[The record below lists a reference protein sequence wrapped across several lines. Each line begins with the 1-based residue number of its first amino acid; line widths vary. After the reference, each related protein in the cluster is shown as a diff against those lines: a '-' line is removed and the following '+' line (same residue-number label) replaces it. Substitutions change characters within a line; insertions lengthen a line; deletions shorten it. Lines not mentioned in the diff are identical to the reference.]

1 MSNATLAAVDRA
13 LLERSLSERG
23 EPSYRAAQVWEWAA
37 RGVAGYDNMSNLP
50 VALREELTQ
59 VVPFSTL
66 EVVHEAKATDG
77 TVKALFRTRDGHSVE
92 AVLMRYRDGRRSLCL
107 SSQSGCPLTCSF
119 CATGQ
124 MRFGRNLTA
133 SEILDQALHF
143 RRIEPVD
150 HAAFMGMGEPML
162 NLDSVLEAARAL
174 PDLGITWRRTTIST
188 VGWLPGLRRFV
199 DEVEEPI
206 RLALSLHAPTEE
218 LRSELMPVNDR
229 YPLADVLA
237 ESRRYFTLRRR
248 KVFVEYVMLR
258 GVNDRVEQARA
269 LADLLDPKVFK
280 VNLIP
285 YNPTGMFE
293 GSSPKAIGAFKDV
306 LDRARLPATVRL
318 TRGRDIAAA
327 CGQLAATSPAAISR
341 LASSSMIRRRVGSAN
356 AARTCM
362 SGYSNAGGRAV
373 STTRSGGAGG
383 AQPDPPVARVT
394 MGANQ

>member
-1 MSNATLAAVDRA
+1 VDRA
-13 LLERSLSERG
+13 LLQRRLSERG
-23 EPSYRAAQVWEWAA
+23 QPAYRAGQVWDWAA
-37 RGVAGYDNMSNLP
+37 RGVGGYAEMTNLP
-50 VALREELTQ
+50 GELRSELEQ
-59 VVPFSTL
+59 EVPFSTL
-66 EVVHEAKATDG
+66 ELEREAKASDG
-77 TVKALFRTRDGHSVE
+77 TVKALFRTREGHPVE

-107 SSQSGCPLTCSF
+107 SSQSGCPLTCTF

-124 MRFGRNLTA
+124 MRFGRNLTP

-150 HAAFMGMGEPML
+150 HAVFMGMGEPML
-162 NLDSVLEAARAL
+162 NLDSVLEAARSL

-188 VGWLPGLRRFV
+188 VGWLPGLTRFI

-206 RLALSLHAPTEE
+206 RLALSLHAATDE
-218 LRSELMPVNDR
+218 LRSELMPVNER

-237 ESRRYFTLRRR
+237 ECERYFKLRRR

-258 GVNDRVEQARA
+258 GVNDRVEQARS

-285 YNPTGMFE
+285 YNPTGMYD
-293 GSSPKAIGAFKDV
+293 GSSRKAIDAFKHV

-327 CGQLAATSPAAISR
+327 CGQLAA
-341 LASSSMIRRRVGSAN
+341 G
-356 AARTCM
+356 
-362 SGYSNAGGRAV
+362 
-373 STTRSGGAGG
+373 
-383 AQPDPPVARVT
+383 
-394 MGANQ
+394 